1 CRSHGLERTEA
12 ELRRLRARLLRLGVR
27 TEAARAVRRSQ
38 RSVHAA
44 VLHGACRSAES
55 RRDLPA
61 RRLSLFPRGV
71 PYVAPSHG
79 DGPFAHRQH
88 ALLLKRIVFVGGK
101 GGVGKTTCASAVAL
115 AASREGKRV
124 LLVSTD
130 PAHSTSDIFG
140 TPFAADERE
149 IRPGLFGLEVDA
161 NLEARRYID
170 NAKAGIARMFS
181 PAVAKEAGRQIELA
195 SSMPGVEEV
204 ALFDRIGDLI
214 VDRFDAYDLLIFD
227 TAPTGH
233 TLRLLRMPELVSA
246 WITALSKRR
255 RALLALNQDIDQVR
269 LAPEAINP
277 EEDPILRTLDA
288 RREKLE
294 QVRARLMQ
302 HNFTGFVLVVVPERL
317 PIEETARAADVL
329 AEANV
334 NVCGIVVNRVLPEDV
349 DGGFYRS
356 RRAQEQ
362 VYIDEIRRRFAA
374 YPLAWV
380 PPLPNDTTGMADLE
394 RVSGVLMYPVS

>member
-1 CRSHGLERTEA
+1 MTPDPIF
-12 ELRRLRARLLRLGVR
+12 LR
-27 TEAARAVRRSQ
+27 
-38 RSVHAA
+38 
-44 VLHGACRSAES
+44 
-55 RRDLPA
+55 
-61 RRLSLFPRGV
+61 
-71 PYVAPSHG
+71 
-79 DGPFAHRQH
+79 
-88 ALLLKRIVFVGGK
+88 KRILFFGGK

-115 AASREGKRV
+115 AASRLGKRV

-149 IRPGLFGLEVDA
+149 ILPGLYGLEVDA

-204 ALFDRIGDLI
+204 ALFERIGDLI
-214 VDRFDAYDLLIFD
+214 IDRFDAYDLLVFD

-233 TLRLLRMPELVSA
+233 TLRLLRMPELVAA
-246 WITALSKRR
+246 WIAALSKRR
-255 RALLALNQDIDQVR
+255 RALLSLNKDIDQVR
-269 LAPEAINP
+269 LAPEAIDP
-277 EEDPILRTLDA
+277 EDDPILKTLDA

-317 PIEETARAADVL
+317 PIEETARAAEML
-329 AEANV
+329 RESNV
-334 NVCGIVVNRVLPEDV
+334 NVCGVVVNRVLPPDA
-349 DGGFYRS
+349 DGDFHQA
-356 RRAQEQ
+356 RRRQEQ
-362 VYIDEIRRRFAA
+362 VYLDEIR
-374 YPLAWV
+374 
-380 PPLPNDTTGMADLE
+380 E
-394 RVSGVLMYPVS
+394 R

>member
-1 CRSHGLERTEA
+1 
-12 ELRRLRARLLRLGVR
+12 
-27 TEAARAVRRSQ
+27 
-38 RSVHAA
+38 
-44 VLHGACRSAES
+44 
-55 RRDLPA
+55 
-61 RRLSLFPRGV
+61 
-71 PYVAPSHG
+71 VAPSHG
-79 DGPFAHRQH
+79 DGSFAHRQH
-88 ALLLKRIVFVGGK
+88 ALLLKRILFFGGK

-115 AASREGKRV
+115 AASRGGKRV

-149 IRPGLFGLEVDA
+149 ILPGLYGLEVDA

-170 NAKAGIARMFS
+170 DAKAGIARMFS
-181 PAVAKEAGRQIELA
+181 PAVAREAERQIELA

-214 VDRFDAYDLLIFD
+214 VDRFDDYDLLIFD

-255 RALLALNQDIDQVR
+255 RALLALNKDIDQVR

-277 EEDPILRTLDA
+277 DEDPILKTLEA
-288 RREKLE
+288 RRDKLE

-302 HNFTGFVLVVVPERL
+302 HNFTGFVLVLIPERL
-317 PIEETARAADVL
+317 PIEETARAAAIL
-329 AEANV
+329 AESNV
-334 NVCGIVVNRVLPEDV
+334 NVCEIVVNRVLPTDA
-349 DGGFYRS
+349 DGSFYQS
-356 RRAQEQ
+356 RRAQER
-362 VYIDEIRRRFAA
+362 VYIDEIKRRFAA
-374 YPLAWV
+374 HSLAWV
-380 PPLPNDTTGMADLE
+380 PQLPLDVQGVENLE
-394 RVSGVLMYPVS
+394 RVSSALLSY

>member
-1 CRSHGLERTEA
+1 
-12 ELRRLRARLLRLGVR
+12 
-27 TEAARAVRRSQ
+27 
-38 RSVHAA
+38 
-44 VLHGACRSAES
+44 
-55 RRDLPA
+55 
-61 RRLSLFPRGV
+61 
-71 PYVAPSHG
+71 VAPSHG

-88 ALLLKRIVFVGGK
+88 ALLLKRILFFGGK

-130 PAHSTSDIFG
+130 PAHSTSVIFG
-140 TPFAADERE
+140 TPFDADERE
-149 IRPGLFGLEVDA
+149 IHPRLYGLEVDA

-246 WITALSKRR
+246 WITALTKRR

-277 EEDPILRTLDA
+277 DEDPILKTLDT

-317 PIEETARAADVL
+317 PIEETARAADIL
-329 AEANV
+329 AESNV
-334 NVCGIVVNRVLPEDV
+334 NVCEIVVNRVLPDDV

-362 VYIDEIRRRFAA
+362 VYIEEIKRRFAA

-380 PPLPNDTTGMADLE
+380 PQLPTDVYGLKSLE
-394 RVSGVLMYPVS
+394 QVSAVLMGARG